1 MKDPREDGLRMS
13 IFLRSCI
20 LTLFLPLFT
29 AGQTP
34 VSKLPAE
41 IAREQS
47 QAVVIVEP
55 TDANGRALAQGSG
68 FIVTPSGAIITNFH
82 VIRGAARVR
91 VKLQSGDVYQTSDLI
106 DVDQDKDIAIL
117 KIKGFKLPTVR
128 LGDSDRTEV
137 GESVVVISSPEGLSN
152 SLTTGVLSGVRRLET
167 YRVFQITAP
176 ISQGSSGGALFDGS
190 GAVIGITTYIM
201 RSGQNINFAVPINY
215 ARGMISD
222 ESRLTLSSLP
232 AAAPLGPAPPTMSA
246 RQQAIP
252 EETEDEISTE
262 VRTATRP
269 RLGRTAHEPMYTRLD
284 EAMGFFYRM
293 VDGIMHYS
301 QREVEDLTRTATLVK
316 SSETAEASQYT
327 IKFLSFN
334 IGAAFNFRKQDS
346 LLESVDMLVNWSLA
360 DLERNYGN
368 KYKRRTIDGR
378 KALEYKRTE
387 DGHHIQAF
395 IDENSN
401 VRVVK
406 FLSTRP

>member
-13 IFLRSCI
+13 KILHSCI
-20 LTLFLPLFT
+20 LTIFLPLLT
-29 AGQTP
+29 VGQTT

-68 FIVTPSGAIITNFH
+68 FIVTPNGAIVTNFH
-82 VIRGAARVR
+82 VIRGAARIR

-117 KIKGFKLPTVR
+117 KIKGFKLPTVK

-176 ISQGSSGGALFDGS
+176 ISQGSSGGALFNSS
-190 GAVIGITTYIM
+190 GAVIGITTYIL

-232 AAAPLGPAPPTMSA
+232 AAPAAPTPMSA
-246 RQQAIP
+246 LPSAPTIP
-252 EETEDEISTE
+252 EETDEISTE
-262 VRTATRP
+262 VRAATRP
-269 RLGRTAHEPMYTRLD
+269 RLGRTAHEPMFTRLD
-284 EAMGFFYRM
+284 EAMGFFYRV
-293 VDGIMHYS
+293 VDGVMRYN
-301 QREVEDLTRTATLVK
+301 QREVEDLTRTAALVK
-316 SSETAEASQYT
+316 SSETAQAYQLTVKY
-327 IKFLSFN
+327 LSFN
-334 IGAAFNFRKQDS
+334 IGAAFNFRKQDG
-346 LLESVDMLVNWSLA
+346 LLESVDMLFNWSLA
-360 DLERNYGN
+360 DLDRNYGN

-378 KALEYKRTE
+378 KVLEYKRTE

>member
-1 MKDPREDGLRMS
+1 MS
-13 IFLRSCI
+13 IIIRSCI
-20 LTLFLPLFT
+20 LTLFLSLFT
-29 AGQTP
+29 VAQTP
-34 VSKLPAE
+34 VAKLPAD

-47 QAVVIVEP
+47 QAVVIVKP

-68 FIVTPSGAIITNFH
+68 FIVTPNGAIITNFH

-91 VKLQSGDVYQTSDLI
+91 VKLQSGDVYQTTDLI

-117 KIKGFKLPTVR
+117 KIKGFKLPTVK

-176 ISQGSSGGALFDGS
+176 ISQGSSGGALFDSSGS
-190 GAVIGITTYIM
+190 VIGITTYIL

-222 ESRLTLSSLP
+222 ESRLTLSALP
-232 AAAPLGPAPPTMSA
+232 AAAPVGPALPTTSA
-246 RQQAIP
+246 IQP
-252 EETEDEISTE
+252 TNPVETEDEIATE
-262 VRTATRP
+262 VRVATRP
-269 RLGRTAHEPMYTRLD
+269 RLGRTAHEPMFTRLD
-284 EAMGFFYRM
+284 EALGFFYRI
-293 VDGIMHYS
+293 VDGIMRYS
-301 QREVEDLTRTATLVK
+301 QREVEELTRTAALVK
-316 SSETAEASQYT
+316 SSETVDTSQYT
-327 IKFLSFN
+327 IKYLSFN
-334 IGAAFNFRKQDS
+334 IGAAFNFRRQDS
-346 LLESVDMLVNWSLA
+346 MLESVDLIVNWSLA
-360 DLERNYGN
+360 DLERSYGN

-378 KALEYKRTE
+378 KVLEFKRTE
-387 DGHHIQAF
+387 DGYHIQAF

-406 FLSTRP
+406 FLSSRP